1 MSEYYPDNWVLVEF
15 IKDNIATRKVLAG
28 WHGGYLGSDEWRL
41 SSGVTKIVE
50 TETGYE
56 IHNESGSI
64 YYCNKRNMRLSGVTG
79 PILNRWLS
87 EAEKSKDSI
96 TITVYTEEDI
106 KNAKFWS

>member
-1 MSEYYPDNWVLVEF
+1 MNEYYPDNWVLVEF

-28 WHGGYLGSDEWRL
+28 WHGGYLNGDEWRL

-64 YYCNKRNMRLSGVTG
+64 YYCNKNTMRLSTVTG
-79 PILNRWLS
+79 SMLENWIA
-87 EAEKSKDSI
+87 EAEKHKDLNISI
-96 TITVYTEEDI
+96 SVIKDI
-106 KNAKFWS
+106 EI